1 MVSQP
6 REPTEIVSA
15 RWWAYTTFGAT
26 GLMGKD
32 RLGGV
37 DVACLEIEFGCHR
50 TQDRARALADRADG
64 QPTTMVGVTPEIPRF
79 VVHATQTNIC

>member
-15 RWWAYTTFGAT
+15 RWWACTTSGAP

-32 RLGGV
+32 GLGGV
-37 DVACLEIEFGCHR
+37 DVACLEIEFGRHR
-50 TQDRARALADRADG
+50 TQYHARALADRADG
-64 QPTTMVGVTPEIPRF
+64 QPTTMVGMTPEIPRF